1 MRISILLAGLLATV
15 VLTPVAHGQ
24 SEIAAVAEAAPKQ
37 PDAIPLPA
45 PDQPDREV
53 WHRSAGLLAVRN
65 VTHPSLTVFR
75 ASGKANGTAVIVA
88 PGGAF
93 LGLEID
99 KEGWDVAKRLAS
111 HGITAFVLKYRT
123 LPTPADQKLFLAEL
137 TKMIQGQKAVFA
149 PPADTP
155 PEALADG
162 IAALRFVRAHAGDY
176 GIDPHRIG
184 FMGFSA
190 GGFLARTLVE
200 KGGAERPDFVA
211 PIYPNMGPMQVPADA
226 PPMFVAVAAD
236 DFLLNREQ
244 GLPLVEAYR
253 AAKRPLEF
261 HLFADGGHGFGAG
274 KPGTATAHWLD
285 QFLLWLDVTGLTG
298 RAK

>member
-1 MRISILLAGLLATV
+1 MRLSMFLAALLATV
-15 VLTPVAHGQ
+15 ALTPAAHAQ
-24 SEIAAVAEAAPKQ
+24 SEISPVAEAAPAQ

-45 PDQPDREV
+45 PDQPNREV

-65 VTHPSLTVFR
+65 VTRPTITVFR
-75 ASGKANGTAVIVA
+75 ADSKANGVAVIVA

-93 LGLEID
+93 LGLEMD
-99 KEGWDVAKRLAS
+99 KEGWAVAKRLAS

-123 LPTPADQKLFLAEL
+123 LRTPADQKVFLAEL
-137 TKMIQGQKAVFA
+137 TKMIQGKPAAFGA
-149 PPADTP
+149 PADTP
-155 PEALADG
+155 SEALADG
-162 IAALRFVRAHAGDY
+162 LSALRYVRQHAGAY
-176 GIDPHRIG
+176 GIDPHRVG

-200 KGGAERPDFVA
+200 KGGAERPDFIA

-236 DFLLNREQ
+236 DFLLNREK

-253 AAKRPLEF
+253 AAKRPVEF
-261 HLFADGGHGFGAG
+261 HLFGDGGHGFGAG
-274 KPGTATAHWLD
+274 KPGTTTAHWLD
-285 QFLLWLDVTGLTG
+285 QFLLWLDVMGLTQP
-298 RAK
+298 AK